1 MKHPCSGIL
10 LIDKKE
16 WTTDIQNAW
25 VNLFF
30 ITLVSG
36 VQHYN

>member
-1 MKHPCSGIL
+1 MEHSCNGIL
-10 LIDKKE
+10 LINKKE
-16 WTTDIQNAW
+16 WTTDIQKTW

-30 ITLVSG
+30 ITLVSD